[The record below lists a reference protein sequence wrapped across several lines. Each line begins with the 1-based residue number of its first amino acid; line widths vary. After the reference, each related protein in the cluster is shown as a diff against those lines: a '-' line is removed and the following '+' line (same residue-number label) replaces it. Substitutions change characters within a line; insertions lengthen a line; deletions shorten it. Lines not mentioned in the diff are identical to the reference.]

1 MKTLQLDWINRAQ
14 LMALKR
20 DPRTAREHRRK
31 FVQRNSER
39 LVWMGCIAVCAILIL
54 VLRVMRMW
62 P

>member
-54 VLRVMRMW
+54 GVWVMRMW